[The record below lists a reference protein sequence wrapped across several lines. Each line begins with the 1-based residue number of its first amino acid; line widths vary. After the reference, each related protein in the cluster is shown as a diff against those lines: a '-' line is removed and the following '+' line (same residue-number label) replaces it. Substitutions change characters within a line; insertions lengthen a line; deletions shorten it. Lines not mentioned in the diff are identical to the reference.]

1 MSSPIRDPCRSVK
14 YASKAGRH
22 YSSHATQ
29 IRGTISHTDSQ
40 HWRGFAATSSHAVL
54 SDHTISADFYA
65 GSHCLPPCAGA
76 EKAPFALYG
85 LSYAG

>member
-1 MSSPIRDPCRSVK
+1 MFSQRRDPCRSVK

-40 HWRGFAATSSHAVL
+40 HWRGFTAASSPVVL
-54 SDHTISADFYA
+54 SDHTISADF
-65 GSHCLPPCAGA
+65 
-76 EKAPFALYG
+76 
-85 LSYAG
+85 